1 MYFVC
6 LSTSNRKRGDDMR
19 KKEAAHLATQAQE
32 GRKENQSYVT
42 TDFLVE
48 VIARLTDITPRYK
61 RLLKNDKSTLKYFLK
76 QKLGLDL
83 NDIQTDKNINSG
95 FNT

>member
-1 MYFVC
+1 
-6 LSTSNRKRGDDMR
+6 MR